1 MCKDID
7 IRYMPEKTEK
17 VFKNLS
23 ELSFIKKYS
32 LVGGTA
38 LSIQIGHRLS
48 EDLDFI
54 YDSEKLNTQTIK
66 RNISKYFPSY
76 KIIRQDYDWQIDFV
90 LNEVKVT
97 FFSAGAVQ
105 IPFKVIPYTIKYNNL
120 NICRSEFLASLKM
133 ATIAQRNTIR
143 DYYDLYILSKYH
155 MPLVDIIS
163 QTKILFPNLSTITY
177 TETLV
182 YTDDI
187 EEQTIENHLSPSEPA
202 TKQQISN
209 YFTQELRKI
218 KHLI

>member
-1 MCKDID
+1 MCKEID

-17 VFKNLS
+17 VFKTLS

-38 LSIQIGHRLS
+38 LSIQIGHRIS

-66 RNISKYFPSY
+66 RYISKHFPNY

-90 LNEVKVT
+90 INDVKVT

-105 IPFKVIPYTIKYNNL
+105 VPLKVIPHTIMYNNL
-120 NICRSEFLASLKM
+120 NICRFNIIASLKM
-133 ATIAQRNTIR
+133 ATIAQLNTIT
-143 DYYDLYILSKYH
+143 DYFDLYILSKYH

-163 QTKILFPNLSTITY
+163 QTKKLFPNLSAITY

-202 TKQQISN
+202 TKQQISS